1 MKNKKKEKGKRKK
14 EKKID
19 FFIVKQ
25 THPKHLNH
33 CFFFKKP
40 HYRKYKKTNN
50 MGFSL

>member
-1 MKNKKKEKGKRKK
+1 MKNKKKKKGKENR
-14 EKKID
+14 

-33 CFFFKKP
+33 CFFLKKP
-40 HYRKYKKTNN
+40 HYRKNKKTNN